1 MGIWVPS
8 IAPAHDGNPH
18 FSLYS
23 LMTSLKSSPL
33 GTFRKSFF
41 SLFVIALQTSLMQRQ
56 TKDVETSTELAI
68 VLYSAVQTYVIEGYC
83 CALPRRD
90 GFTHWSILSNNFD
103 LSLSDNVLIRKLNW
117 KRGSCHT
124 TLFL

>member
-41 SLFVIALQTSLMQRQ
+41 NVFVIALQTSLIQRQ
-56 TKDVETSTELAI
+56 TKDVETPNKLAI
-68 VLYSAVQTYVIEGYC
+68 VPYSAENTEI
-83 CALPRRD
+83 
-90 GFTHWSILSNNFD
+90 D
-103 LSLSDNVLIRKLNW
+103 LSLD
-117 KRGSCHT
+117 CFT
-124 TLFL
+124 EE